1 MLKGKQKSYLR
12 SMAMTMD
19 PIFQIGKDGIG
30 EQMIAELVS
39 ALEARELIKV
49 KILKNSLEEKREAGT
64 LLSSSLKAELVQI
77 IGRCI
82 ILYRK
87 STKKPKIELPR

>member
-19 PIFQIGKDGIG
+19 AIFQIGKDGIG
-30 EQMIAELVS
+30 DEMVS
-39 ALEARELIKV
+39 QLDDALEARELIKIR
-49 KILKNSLEEKREAGT
+49 ILKNSVEEAKAAGKC
-64 LLSSSLKAELVQI
+64 LADELHAELVQI

-82 ILYRK
+82 VLYRK
-87 STKKPKIELPR
+87 SKKKPKIELPE

>member
-30 EQMIAELVS
+30 DNMVKQLGE
-39 ALEARELIKV
+39 ALEARELIKI
-49 KILKNSLEEKREAGT
+49 KILRNSGEEKDDAGAV
-64 LLSSSLKAELVQI
+64 LSNELNAELVQT

-82 ILYRK
+82 VLYRK
-87 STKKPKIELPR
+87 SQNNPKIVLPK

>member
-30 EQMIAELVS
+30 DNMVKQLGE
-39 ALEARELIKV
+39 ALEARELIKI
-49 KILKNSLEEKREAGT
+49 KILRNSGEEKDDAGAV
-64 LLSSSLKAELVQI
+64 LANELNAELVQT

-82 ILYRK
+82 VLYRK
-87 STKKPKIELPR
+87 SQNNPKIVLPK

>member
-30 EQMIAELVS
+30 DNMVKQLGE
-39 ALEARELIKV
+39 ALEARELIKI
-49 KILKNSLEEKREAGT
+49 KILRNSGEEKDDAGAV
-64 LLSSSLKAELVQI
+64 LANELNAELVQT

-82 ILYRK
+82 VL
-87 STKKPKIELPR
+87 

>member
-30 EQMIAELVS
+30 EQMIAELDS